1 MRIQI
6 LILGFIGLK
15 VVIFICLENPISWFS
30 LFCSPIVKVLTRP
43 FCLVFLRLSL
53 QSSVCLYLT
62 FSLPECLM
70 EFCKVTFESVDEIL
84 WCDHSNESSLPLL
97 THDAIS
103 FSKLHKVKFGDLL
116 SVKFGSEKVN
126 KEKKI
131 RGITITIIVIT
142 VTTSL
147 SLSQPWSFFSSPPL
161 KSLSFHH
168 LCSPYRYETG
178 GWPAWGYANSR
189 RISGRRFSP
198 SENSVCEPERQ
209 NDFRDVKPF

>member
-1 MRIQI
+1 
-6 LILGFIGLK
+6 
-15 VVIFICLENPISWFS
+15 
-30 LFCSPIVKVLTRP
+30 
-43 FCLVFLRLSL
+43 
-53 QSSVCLYLT
+53 
-62 FSLPECLM
+62 M

-84 WCDHSNESSLPLL
+84 RCDHSNESSLPLL

-147 SLSQPWSFFSSPPL
+147 SLSQP
-161 KSLSFHH
+161 
-168 LCSPYRYETG
+168 
-178 GWPAWGYANSR
+178 
-189 RISGRRFSP
+189 
-198 SENSVCEPERQ
+198 
-209 NDFRDVKPF
+209 